1 MQNRF
6 FSKRPMLLCSH
17 GAYLNFFLSNKNRF
31 YQNNKVEVEEI
42 MLDAPLQVDQLLELF
57 SSPGLIPLQ
66 QKKCGSL
73 TRPQTLHRIITGT
86 GFRAFGPFLMPL
98 L

>member
-17 GAYLNFFLSNKNRF
+17 GAYLTFILSNKKRY
-31 YQNNKVEVEEI
+31 YQNNKVEIEEI

-66 QKKCGSL
+66 QKKCGNL
-73 TRPQTLHRIITGT
+73 TRPQTLKVYLQAEDVTNHI
-86 GFRAFGPFLMPL
+86 
-98 L
+98 